1 MRLPNFPTREQKDE
15 VIATI
20 RERLKEDLE
29 KDIRQ
34 AYEICITLLESNEEN
49 KYFIAEEEGEI
60 EEANDIYREQL
71 LPLKV
76 LPSVRSRVL
85 AIMCVD
91 YLNGNEDSKVF
102 TQIGLKP
109 LDVLYLN
116 S

>member
-1 MRLPNFPTREQKDE
+1 MRLPNFPTRDQKDD
-15 VIATI
+15 VIAII

-29 KDIRQ
+29 KDIRK
-34 AYEICITLLESNEEN
+34 AYEICITLLDSNEEN
-49 KYFIAEEEGEI
+49 KYFIAEKEGEI

-102 TQIGLKP
+102 TQIDEKS
-109 LDVLYLN
+109 LN
-116 S
+116 IG